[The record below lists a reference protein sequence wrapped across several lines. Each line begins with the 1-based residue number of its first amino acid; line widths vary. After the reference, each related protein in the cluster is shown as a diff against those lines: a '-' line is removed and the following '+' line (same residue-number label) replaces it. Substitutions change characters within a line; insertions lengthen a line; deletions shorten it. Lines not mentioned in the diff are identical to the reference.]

1 MRRARIVRDLVDPVH
16 GGIKSLHMLRPALVA
31 VLACAAFAEAA
42 GPPQQAGP
50 GSLIVNGSFEDAPPV
65 RTFLNIAG
73 GTTSLKGWQVT
84 GEGIDLVHTNY
95 WQASDGMRSVDLDG
109 SVRSRTSP
117 PYSHGGVAQTFS
129 TTSGT
134 RYLVTFDMAGNTA
147 LPPAMKPMRVSAA
160 DQSMEFA
167 FDITGKSF
175 RNMGWLPKSWTFTA
189 RGVMTTLEF
198 RSLTVSPQ
206 TGYGPAIDNVS
217 VTALD
222 TKQPLSVIES
232 EKEIQISLGAE
243 VLFDSGSFS
252 LKPAAADALQ
262 KVAVLLKSYG
272 KQPIA
277 IAGHTDSVGR
287 PEANQV
293 LSENRAAA
301 VKDWLTSQG
310 GVEAQRISTKGYGQ
324 TAPAATNDTAEGRQ
338 KNRRVE
344 IRVQKAGP

>member
-1 MRRARIVRDLVDPVH
+1 MMLARVDLVDPEH
-16 GGIKSLHMLRPALVA
+16 GGIKSPHMLRPALIA
-31 VLACAAFAEAA
+31 VIACAAFADAA
-42 GPPQQAGP
+42 GSPQQAGS

-65 RTFLNIAG
+65 RTFVNIAG
-73 GTTSLKGWQVT
+73 GASSLKGWQVT
-84 GEGIDLVHTNY
+84 GEGVDIVNAVY
-95 WQASDGMRSVDLDG
+95 WQASHGMRSVDLDG
-109 SVRSRTSP
+109 SARSRTSP

-147 LPPAMKPMRVSAA
+147 YPPAKKPMRVSAA

-167 FDITGKSF
+167 FDITGKTF

-189 RGVMTTLEF
+189 RDVTTTLEF

-232 EKEIQISLGAE
+232 GKEIQISLGAE
-243 VLFDSGSFS
+243 VLFDSGRF
-252 LKPAAADALQ
+252 LLRPAAADALQ
-262 KVAVLLKSYG
+262 RVAVLLKSYG
-272 KQPIA
+272 NQPIA

-293 LSENRAAA
+293 LSENRATA
-301 VKDWLTSQG
+301 VKEWLTSQG
-310 GVEAQRISTKGYGQ
+310 GVPADRISTRGYGQ
-324 TAPAATNDTAEGRQ
+324 SQPTATNDTAEGRQ

-344 IRVQKAGP
+344 ITTQKD